1 MAAIANSKPSPISEK
16 PAGKAVALLAV
27 LLVAVAAA
35 VMSACAVW
43 LSFNQGW
50 TLYYGDAE
58 SHLNIA
64 RRIID
69 SRTPGY
75 GQIGTVWLPLPHLL
89 LLPFVARDDLWR
101 SGLAGA
107 IPSALCFVLA
117 VTFLFAAAR
126 LAFKSSAA
134 AAAATA
140 LFALNPNVLYLQ
152 STPMTEPVFFAAL
165 AALLYFTARF
175 RRAQSLW
182 SVAGAGVA
190 AIAGSLTR
198 YEGWFVIPF
207 TAMYFLIAAQRRR
220 IRAALVFGIIASLG
234 PLAWLTY
241 NWWLFRDP
249 LEFYWGPYSAKA
261 IQGSAPYPGNGDWKT
276 ALIYFGWAARACA
289 GAPLFFAGA
298 LGVLAACWK
307 RAFWPVSLLLLPAA
321 FYVWSIHSS
330 GNPIFLPNLEPHS
343 YYNSRYGL
351 ALLPLLAFCAASIAA
366 VPAKPVLRIALS
378 VALIAIASAP
388 WLMDRRPEAWITW
401 KESDTNSSARRH
413 WTAEAT
419 QFFERWWRPGA
430 GIFTSFGDYTAV
442 YRKAGIPLRATLTGD
457 NGLPWTAATLRPDLF
472 LWEQWAMVMGG
483 DPVQTAINRSRR
495 RGPKYDLMRRI
506 ITKGAPVIEIY
517 ERRTA
522 PATLPPIVDEN
533 SLPQSPRREE

>member
-16 PAGKAVALLAV
+16 AVRLLTVA
-27 LLVAVAAA
+27 LVAVAAA
-35 VMSACAVW
+35 VLSACAVW
-43 LSFNQGW
+43 LSFHQGW

-75 GQIGTVWLPLPHLL
+75 GQIGTAWLPLPHLL
-89 LLPFVARDDLWR
+89 LLPFVARNDLWQ

-107 IPSALCFVLA
+107 IPSAVCFVLA
-117 VTFLFAAAR
+117 VTFVFAAAR
-126 LAFKSSAA
+126 RVFKSSAA
-134 AAAATA
+134 AATGTA

-152 STPMTEPVFFAAL
+152 STPMNEPIFFAAF
-165 AALLYFTARF
+165 AALLYFTVRF
-175 RRAQSLW
+175 RSTQSLW

-207 TAMYFLIAAQRRR
+207 TAIYFLVAAQRRR
-220 IRAALVFGIIASLG
+220 IRAALLFGILASLG

-298 LGVLAACWK
+298 LGVLAAFWK
-307 RAFWPVSLLLLPAA
+307 RAFWPVSLLLLPAV
-321 FYVWSIHSS
+321 FYIWSIHSS

-351 ALLPLLAFCAASIAA
+351 ALLPLLGFCAASMAA
-366 VPAKPVLRIALS
+366 VPVKPVLRIAVS
-378 VALIAIASAP
+378 FILIAVASAP

-413 WTAEAT
+413 WTAAAAE
-419 QFFERWWRPGA
+419 FFERWWRPGA
-430 GIFTSFGDYTAV
+430 GVFTSFGDYTGV

-495 RGPKYDLMRRI
+495 RGPNYDLMRRI

-533 SLPQSPRREE
+533 SLPQSARREE